1 MSESSFGKKLYQSV
15 RSSEQLSLILA
26 LLILSVV
33 ITILSPV
40 FLTVFNLTNV
50 LRQSS
55 LVAITGIGMVLV
67 ILTGEIDLSVGSSV
81 AVVGVAAVWI
91 LNLTGSIFLAITAGI
106 LLGGVFGLINGLL
119 VTKGQIASLI
129 ATLGMLSILRGVA
142 FISTKAVSIQ
152 VEVPSFGALGSG
164 SIGPFPV
171 PVIIMAVLL
180 VLFYYILNHTMY
192 GRYIY
197 AIGGNSS
204 AAHLSGI
211 PVVKL
216 KIQTF
221 IVSGLLTGLTG
232 CILASR
238 MYSGQPNAGSG
249 FELEV
254 VSAVILGGLSLNG
267 GVGTLV
273 GAFVGVLILGVLQNG
288 LTLMNV
294 SSFYQEVARG
304 LVLILAVYLDG
315 YRKRKM
321 EKSLL
326 KESEPAGAC
335 DE

>member
-1 MSESSFGKKLYQSV
+1 MSGTTFGKSLINKIK
-15 RSSEQLSLILA
+15 SSEQQSLIIA
-26 LLILSVV
+26 LFVLGVV
-33 ITILSPV
+33 ISIISPV
-40 FLTVFNLTNV
+40 FLTAFNLTNV

-55 LVAITGIGMVLV
+55 LVAITGIGMALI

-81 AVVGVAAVWI
+81 AVVGVACVWV
-91 LNLTGSIFLAITAGI
+91 LNHTGNIFLAVLTGVVI
-106 LLGGVFGLINGLL
+106 GGFIGLINGLL

-129 ATLGMLSILRGVA
+129 ATLGMLSILRGIA
-142 FISTKAVSIQ
+142 FITTKAVSFQ
-152 VEVPSFGALGSG
+152 VEIMEFSELGSG
-164 SIGPFPV
+164 FIGPV
-171 PVIIMAVLL
+171 PVPVLIMIILL
-180 VLFYYILNHTMY
+180 ILFYYILNHTMY

-197 AIGGNSS
+197 AVGGNSS

-211 PVVKL
+211 PVIRI

-221 IVSGLLTGLTG
+221 IISGLLTGLTG

-238 MYSGQPNAGSG
+238 MYSGQPNAGIG

-267 GVGTLV
+267 GIGTLT
-273 GAFVGVLILGVLQNG
+273 GAFLGVLILGVLQNG

-315 YRKRKM
+315 YRKRKL
-321 EKSLL
+321 ERDLL
-326 KESEPAGAC
+326 KEADKIGEC
-335 DE
+335 ND